1 MDNVQDN
8 SDKPVKS
15 QMPSHNSKKKYRD
28 WMDWLQSIANFIIPI
43 FMLIAL
49 VFTYCANENTKM
61 SIKLAE
67 KSNERLQKLFEAQV
81 RPLVQSTPIDEQFVL
96 KKGRPPDTQ
105 WYATTALK
113 IVNYSGFDAYNV
125 VSDVKYHGPWNR
137 QWMRAEVSNLK
148 KKKSSSGLT
157 PEEEQYLAKYHKSV
171 KQKTDILKPEISYV
185 HSWKGGFNPKPNNEG
200 NYDVAVRTT
209 WENKKGFKFDNID
222 YYILKPI
229 TSGKGKV
236 YTFIKVTDAMQI
248 KGVQKTLEKL
258 VKTPESIEK
267 ISAELKKLV
276 EISSSSK
283 KE

>member
-1 MDNVQDN
+1 M
-8 SDKPVKS
+8 
-15 QMPSHNSKKKYRD
+15 
-28 WMDWLQSIANFIIPI
+28 
-43 FMLIAL
+43 
-49 VFTYCANENTKM
+49 
-61 SIKLAE
+61 
-67 KSNERLQKLFEAQV
+67 
-81 RPLVQSTPIDEQFVL
+81 
-96 KKGRPPDTQ
+96 
-105 WYATTALK
+105 
-113 IVNYSGFDAYNV
+113 
-125 VSDVKYHGPWNR
+125 KYHGPWNR

-157 PEEEQYLAKYHKSV
+157 PEEEQSLTKYQKSV
-171 KQKTDILKPEISYV
+171 KLKIDILKPEMSYV
-185 HSWKGGFNPKPNNEG
+185 HYWTGGFNPKPNNEG

-209 WENKKGFKFDNID
+209 WENKKWFTFDNID

-248 KGVQKTLEKL
+248 KGVKKTLEKL

-267 ISAELKKLV
+267 ISTELKKLV